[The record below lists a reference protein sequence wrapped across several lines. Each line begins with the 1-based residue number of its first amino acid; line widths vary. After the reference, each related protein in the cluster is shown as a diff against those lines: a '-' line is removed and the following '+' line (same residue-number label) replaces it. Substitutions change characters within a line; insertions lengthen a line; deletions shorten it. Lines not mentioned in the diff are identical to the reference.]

1 MSAEIRTI
9 VRSLINDPEP
19 PDANNTYSD
28 TKIDQLISVAARY
41 VLIDLNLDNQDYKV
55 DVTTNTITPDPTAEG
70 SRDETFISFIALRAS
85 CFLDQSTFRTRA
97 TTEGIRA
104 GLGPA
109 QLNVSGN
116 LSGYKTLLDVGPCG
130 VYEYLKQQHNIGN
143 ATAIS
148 AVLSPF
154 AGNNFDPRFLF
165 ISDLPARS
173 TRDGFYT

>member
-9 VRSLINDPEP
+9 VRALINDPAP
-19 PDANNTYSD
+19 PDANNVYSD
-28 TKIDQLISVAARY
+28 TKINDLISVAARY
-41 VLIDLNLDNQDYKV
+41 VVIDLNLDQEYKI
-55 DVTTNTITPDPTAEG
+55 DVVTNTITPDPTG
-70 SRDETFISFIALRAS
+70 VNTRDETFISFVALRAS
-85 CFLDQSTFRTRA
+85 CFLDQSTYRTRA
-97 TTEGIRA
+97 ATEGIKA

-116 LSGYKTLLDVGPCG
+116 LSGYKNIIDIGPCG

-165 ISDLPARS
+165 VADLPARS

>member
-9 VRSLINDPEP
+9 VRALINDPAP
-19 PDANNTYSD
+19 PDASNVYSD
-28 TKIDQLISVAARY
+28 TKIDDLISVAARY
-41 VLIDLNLDNQDYKV
+41 VVIDLNLDQEYKI
-55 DVTTNTITPDPTAEG
+55 DVTTNVITPDPTDTN
-70 SRDETFISFIALRAS
+70 SRDEDFISFVALRAS
-85 CFLDQSTFRTRA
+85 CFLDQSTYRTKA
-97 TTEGIRA
+97 ATEGIRA

-116 LSGYKTLLDVGPCG
+116 LSGYKNIIDIGPCG

-154 AGNNFDPRFLF
+154 AGNNFDPRYLF

-173 TRDGFYT
+173 TRDGFYS